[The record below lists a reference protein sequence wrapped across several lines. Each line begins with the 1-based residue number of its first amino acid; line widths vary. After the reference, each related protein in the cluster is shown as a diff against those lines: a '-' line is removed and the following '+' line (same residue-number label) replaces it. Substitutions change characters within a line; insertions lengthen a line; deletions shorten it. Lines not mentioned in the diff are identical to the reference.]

1 MLDAV
6 VDTRFG
12 SVALI
17 RVALAALLAAV
28 ALLAWRR
35 TGQVERLLAIAALSI
50 GVLIAATPAMSSHA
64 QVRGRFAMLT
74 DALHVEA
81 AAIWTGGLAFLLLLI
96 LGAGGGR
103 RWRLASVAVPA
114 FSRVAVVSVAALV
127 IAGAIRGLVELG
139 SVSALWDTTYGR
151 LLLLKIGL
159 VLPLLALG
167 AFNNRYSVP
176 QLRAGGQHHRRSSGA
191 SCGASQAQSSSLS
204 WLSFS

>member
-1 MLDAV
+1 
-6 VDTRFG
+6 
-12 SVALI
+12 
-17 RVALAALLAAV
+17 
-28 ALLAWRR
+28 
-35 TGQVERLLAIAALSI
+35 
-50 GVLIAATPAMSSHA
+50 
-64 QVRGRFAMLT
+64 MLT
-74 DALHVEA
+74 DAVHVEA

-151 LLLLKIGL
+151 LLLLKIAL

-176 QLRAGGQHHRRSSGA
+176 QLRAETASPTEQRRFLRSAGAELFVVVAVVLVTAFLVDHQPPKAHQPSGNHM
-191 SCGASQAQSSSLS
+191 SVEP
-204 WLSFS
+204 